1 MEQFL
6 TPVFWAAL
14 GQIIIVNIVLSGDN
28 AIVIAMAA
36 RNLPAELR
44 KKAIVWGT
52 VGAVAVRVV
61 MTLVVAWLLQI
72 PGLKLVGGL
81 LLLWIAY
88 KLLVDEGDED
98 SHGEASTNFFDA
110 MKTIMIADA
119 AMGLDN
125 VLGVAAAA
133 KGDMT
138 LIILGLLISIPIV
151 VFGSTVVMKIMDR
164 FPIVI
169 WIGAAVLAVTAGAII
184 WHEALLAP
192 WLGGLGTVAEYGFMA
207 LLVVL
212 TLGLA
217 RMKMKKPAR

>member
-1 MEQFL
+1 
-6 TPVFWAAL
+6 
-14 GQIIIVNIVLSGDN
+14 
-28 AIVIAMAA
+28 
-36 RNLPAELR
+36 
-44 KKAIVWGT
+44 
-52 VGAVAVRVV
+52 
-61 MTLVVAWLLQI
+61 VVAYLLQI

-88 KLLVDEGDED
+88 KLLVDDGNED
-98 SHGEASTNFFDA
+98 SHGEASNNFYDA

-138 LIILGLLISIPIV
+138 LIVLGLLISIPIV
-151 VFGSTVVMKIMDR
+151 VFGSTIVMKVMEK
-164 FPIVI
+164 FPVVI
-169 WIGAAVLAVTAGAII
+169 WIGAAVLAITAGAII

-192 WLGGLGTVAEYGFMA
+192 WIGGLGQAAEYGFML

-217 RMKMKKPAR
+217 KMKIKKPGH